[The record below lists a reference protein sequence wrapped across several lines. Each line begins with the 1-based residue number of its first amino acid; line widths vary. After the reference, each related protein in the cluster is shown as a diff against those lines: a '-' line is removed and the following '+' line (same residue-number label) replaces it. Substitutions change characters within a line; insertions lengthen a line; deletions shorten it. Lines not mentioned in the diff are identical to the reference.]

1 MTQDTVVEA
10 GHRPGVLRMD
20 FQPIVDTARGT
31 VVGYESLARF
41 SGPPHA
47 PPDHWFARAR
57 AAGVGAELE
66 ARALRTALA
75 ARSALPP
82 NCFLS
87 VNVGPDALLSAP
99 VAAVFTAA
107 GDLRGVVVEITEETP
122 VACYDA
128 LLAALAPLRAAGAQ
142 LAVDDAGSGFASL
155 KHVMVLR
162 PDFVKVDRDLVA
174 GIDTDETKAAVVEAL
189 GMFTSRLDAWLIAE
203 GVETTAELDRLLSL
217 RVPLAQGYGLGLPRP
232 VMGPADPEAVALCRR
247 RMSAAGH
254 GGLFDLAEHVPR
266 VGSAE
271 AARPAFAA
279 DPALSWAAVVD
290 EFDRPIGLVDR
301 RGGAHPPLL
310 VLPTERLP
318 DVARRVASRPPDQ
331 RHTPLVLCDERA
343 RLVGLVTVERVL
355 GRLADALDARLHLE
369 LTEETL
375 NVLDDPTV
383 LADIREADAEV
394 GRGDVVRGIEAVRA
408 LRPRP

>member
-1 MTQDTVVEA
+1 MTQDAAVQA
-10 GHRPGVLRMD
+10 YHRPDVLRMD

-41 SGPPHA
+41 TGPPHA

-66 ARALRTALA
+66 ARALRTALE

-87 VNVGPDALLSAP
+87 VNVGPDAMLSAP
-99 VAAVFTAA
+99 VAAVFADA

-122 VACYDA
+122 VTCYDA
-128 LLAALAPLRAAGAQ
+128 LVAAIAPLRTAGAL
-142 LAVDDAGSGFASL
+142 LAVDDAGAGFASL
-155 KHVMVLR
+155 KHIMVLR

-189 GMFTSRLDAWLIAE
+189 GMFTSRLDAWLLAE

-232 VMGPADPEAVALCRR
+232 VMGPADLDAVALCRR

-254 GGLFDLAEHVPR
+254 GGLFDLAEGVAR
-266 VGSAE
+266 V
-271 AARPAFAA
+271 AASDAAPVAFAR
-279 DPALSWAAVVD
+279 DPALSWVAVVD
-290 EFDRPIGLVDR
+290 EFDRPVELVDR
-301 RGGAHPPLL
+301 RGRVHPPLR
-310 VLPTERLP
+310 VLPAERLP
-318 DVARRVASRPPDQ
+318 DLARRVASRPAAE
-331 RHTPLVLCDERA
+331 RHAPMVLCDEHA

-355 GRLADALDARLHLE
+355 GRLADALDTRLHHE
-369 LTEETL
+369 LIGETTD
-375 NVLDDPTV
+375 VLSEPAVPT
-383 LADIREADAEV
+383 A
-394 GRGDVVRGIEAVRA
+394 
-408 LRPRP
+408 

>member
-1 MTQDTVVEA
+1 MTQDAAVQA
-10 GHRPGVLRMD
+10 CHRPDVLRMD

-41 SGPPHA
+41 TGPPHA

-66 ARALRTALA
+66 ARALRTALE

-87 VNVGPDALLSAP
+87 VNVGPDAMLSAP
-99 VAAVFTAA
+99 VAAVFADA

-122 VACYDA
+122 VTCYDA
-128 LLAALAPLRAAGAQ
+128 LVAAIAPLRAAGAL
-142 LAVDDAGSGFASL
+142 LAVDDAGAGFASL
-155 KHVMVLR
+155 KHIMVLR

-189 GMFTSRLDAWLIAE
+189 GMFTSRLDAWLLAE

-232 VMGPADPEAVALCRR
+232 VMGPADLDAVALCRR

-254 GGLFDLAEHVPR
+254 GGLFDLAEHAAR
-266 VGSAE
+266 VTAPE
-271 AARPAFAA
+271 AARPAFAR
-279 DPALSWAAVVD
+279 DPALSWVAVVD
-290 EFDRPIGLVDR
+290 EFDRPVELVDR
-301 RGGAHPPLL
+301 RGGAHPPLR
-310 VLPTERLP
+310 VLPAERLP
-318 DVARRVASRPPDQ
+318 DVARRVASRPAGE
-331 RHTPLVLCDERA
+331 RHAPLVLCDEHA

-355 GRLADALDARLHLE
+355 GRLADALDTRLHHE
-369 LTEETL
+369 LTDETL
-375 NVLDDPTV
+375 DVLGDAPV
-383 LADIREADAEV
+383 PADIGDADAQV
-394 GRGDVVRGIEAVRA
+394 ARGDVVRGVDAVRA
-408 LRPRP
+408 LRS

>member
-1 MTQDTVVEA
+1 MAQDAAVEA
-10 GHRPGVLRMD
+10 CSGPGVVRMD

-41 SGPPHA
+41 AGPPHV

-66 ARALRTALA
+66 ARALRTALE

-99 VAAVFTAA
+99 VAAVFEDA

-128 LLAALAPLRAAGAQ
+128 LVARIAPLRAAGAL
-142 LAVDDAGSGFASL
+142 LAVDDAGAGFASL
-155 KHVMVLR
+155 KHIMVLR

-189 GMFTSRLDAWLIAE
+189 GMFTSRLDAWLVAE
-203 GVETTAELDRLLSL
+203 GVETAAELDRLLSL
-217 RVPLAQGYGLGLPRP
+217 RVPLAQGYGLGLPQP
-232 VMGPADPEAVALCRR
+232 VMGPADHDAVALCRR
-247 RMSAAGH
+247 RMSVAGY
-254 GGLFDLAEHVPR
+254 GGLFDLAEHAPR
-266 VGSAE
+266 VTAAE
-271 AARPAFAA
+271 AAATAFAGDSA
-279 DPALSWAAVVD
+279 RTWAAVVD
-290 EFDRPIGLVDR
+290 EFDRPVTLVHR
-301 RGGAHPPLL
+301 RGRAHPPLC

-318 DVARRVASRPPDQ
+318 DVARRVASRPADE
-331 RHTPLVLCDERA
+331 RHTPVVLCDGRG

-355 GRLADALDARLHLE
+355 GRLADALDTRLHQE
-369 LTEETL
+369 LAGEPL
-375 NVLDDPTV
+375 GVLADPAA
-383 LADIREADAEV
+383 LADIREANAEV
-394 GRGDVVRGIEAVRA
+394 GRGEAVRGVDA
-408 LRPRP
+408 VRTLRS